1 MFSLP
6 DLSYDYDALEPH
18 IDAQTME
25 IHHSK
30 HHQGYVNNLNSA
42 LEGHN
47 DFLSMNIHEL
57 LTSLDKLPDDK
68 KQAVTNNGGGHAN
81 HSLYWEVMSPDGGGE
96 PTGSLADA
104 LNSTFGSFDEFK
116 KKFTEKA
123 STVFGSGW
131 AWLVVLEDGSLELA
145 RTSFQN
151 NPLMKDHS
159 CTPILG
165 IDVWEHAYY
174 LKHQN
179 KRAEYIESW
188 WNVVDWNKVNDFFE
202 AAQ

>member
-165 IDVWEHAYY
+165 I
-174 LKHQN
+174 
-179 KRAEYIESW
+179 
-188 WNVVDWNKVNDFFE
+188 
-202 AAQ
+202 